1 VLGSAFWRIF
11 PAMKSSGLVVMLLL
25 SGCVAPAPQLD
36 IDANTIMFNNFEG
49 GGGWSSDP
57 NRNDASLIMKGLAHS
72 GQYALRVDQNHEF
85 SLTFDL
91 PLGKI
96 SPSKF
101 KGVHLDAWVFMPS
114 AKATAAI
121 GMQIV
126 QPDGSIAVNGSDI
139 KFGEA
144 IKTYNKWVPVSTDFI
159 LPDNIIPAQHLR
171 LFMWRADASEEALL
185 DDVKLSLIR

>member
-1 VLGSAFWRIF
+1 MKISSLIGLLVMSACAAHD
-11 PAMKSSGLVVMLLL
+11 PL
-25 SGCVAPAPQLD
+25 PD
-36 IDANTIMFNNFEG
+36 IDANTITFNNFEG
-49 GGGWSSDP
+49 GNGWSSDP
-57 NRNDASLIMKGLAHS
+57 NRNDPSKVMKGTAHS

-96 SPSKF
+96 SSSKF

-144 IKTYNKWVPVSTDFI
+144 IKTYNEWVPVSTDFV
-159 LPDNIIPAQHLR
+159 LPDNIIPAQRLR
-171 LFMWRADASEEALL
+171 VFMWRASASEEAFL
-185 DDVKLSLIR
+185 DDVKLSIIK

>member
-1 VLGSAFWRIF
+1 
-11 PAMKSSGLVVMLLL
+11 MKISGLVGLLLL
-25 SGCVAPAPQLD
+25 SGCASRSPRLD

-57 NRNDASLIMKGLAHS
+57 NRNDPSLVVKGPAHS

-96 SPSKF
+96 SSSKF
-101 KGVHLDAWVFMPS
+101 KGVHLEAWVLMPS

-126 QPDGSIAVNGSDI
+126 QPDGTIAVNGSDI
-139 KFGEA
+139 KFGEV
-144 IKTYNKWVPVSTDFI
+144 IKTYNEWVPVSTDFV
-159 LPDNIIPAQHLR
+159 LPDNIIPAQRLR
-171 LFMWRADASEEALL
+171 LFMWRASSSEEALL
-185 DDVKLSLIR
+185 DDVKLSIIK